1 LGQKCFIGM
10 DLEEFLPDAKH
21 RRLVEW
27 LTTPPKERVPNS
39 QRKLAEELGVA
50 PRTIRSW
57 QARDDVRRAWSK
69 MSEHIVGDPS
79 KVQEVLETLRQ
90 TAIDPSH
97 RQFTQSAKLY
107 LEAVDAI
114 KPPDRSVE
122 VNLSSE
128 AISALSDDKL
138 EAVIAEQV
146 AMQRAQESLGHRPES
161 VGGG

>member
-1 LGQKCFIGM
+1 M
-10 DLEEFLPDAKH
+10 DLDEILPDAKH

-27 LTTPPKERVPNS
+27 LTTPPKERMPNS
-39 QRKLAEELGVA
+39 QRKLAEELGVS
-50 PRTIRSW
+50 PRTIRHW
-57 QARDDVRRAWSK
+57 QTRDDIRRAWTK

-90 TAIDPSH
+90 AAIDPEH

-122 VNLSSE
+122 LNLSSE
-128 AISALSDDKL
+128 AISAFSDERL

-146 AMQRAQESLGHRPES
+146 AIQRAQETLGVER
-161 VGGG
+161 

>member
-1 LGQKCFIGM
+1 M
-10 DLEEFLPDAKH
+10 DLEEFLPEPKH

-27 LTTPPKERVPNS
+27 LTTPPKERVPES
-39 QRKLAEELGVA
+39 QRKLADELGVA

-57 QARDDVRRAWSK
+57 MARDDVRRAWAK

-79 KVQEVLETLRQ
+79 KVQEVLETLRAV
-90 TAIDPSH
+90 AINPDH

-114 KPPDRSVE
+114 KPPDRNVE

-128 AISALSDDKL
+128 AISALSDEKL
-138 EAVIAEQV
+138 EAVIAEQI
-146 AMQRAQESLGHRPES
+146 AMSRASEVLGES
-161 VGGG
+161 